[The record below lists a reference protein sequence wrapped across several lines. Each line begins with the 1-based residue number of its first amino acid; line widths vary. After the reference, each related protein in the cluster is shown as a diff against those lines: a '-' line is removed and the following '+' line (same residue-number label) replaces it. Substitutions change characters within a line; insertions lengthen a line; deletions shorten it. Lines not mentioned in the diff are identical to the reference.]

1 MILKFYLGKTNV
13 KIEILFLDYL
23 YNNLCLII
31 SMGYRSFKNIEVKMA
46 KMVKLKLSLVFFLF
60 LPFTV
65 VSHPDGI
72 TPYWYPSS
80 FIYGYVTG
88 CADQV
93 EKDQIPFTKEFWPEQ
108 VRSICGCVVDAF
120 RHSVTYE
127 EIIDNSTNQ
136 KMVAIASAT
145 FPICVRQESIRKG
158 SQ

>member
-1 MILKFYLGKTNV
+1 MLKEFLLCSACLVSLLFIIDKTH
-13 KIEILFLDYL
+13 
-23 YNNLCLII
+23 
-31 SMGYRSFKNIEVKMA
+31 A
-46 KMVKLKLSLVFFLF
+46 
-60 LPFTV
+60 
-65 VSHPDGI
+65 HPDGA

-93 EKDQIPFTKEFWPEQ
+93 EKDQVPFTKEFWPEE

-127 EIIDNSTNQ
+127 EIIDNSTDK

-145 FPICVRQESIRKG
+145 FPICVTQELMKKG
-158 SQ
+158 LQ

>member
-1 MILKFYLGKTNV
+1 MY
-13 KIEILFLDYL
+13 
-23 YNNLCLII
+23 
-31 SMGYRSFKNIEVKMA
+31 
-46 KMVKLKLSLVFFLF
+46 KLKLSLVFFLF

-65 VSHPDGI
+65 ISHPDGA

-93 EKDQIPFTKEFWPEQ
+93 EKDQVPFTKEFWPEE

-120 RHSVTYE
+120 RHSVTYQ
-127 EIIDNSTNQ
+127 EIIDNSTNE

-145 FPICVRQESIRKG
+145 FPICVTQELMKKG
-158 SQ
+158 SDE